1 MFPMIKKST
10 FSVLLPVYRNDNPL
24 FFKSAVDSVLNNTLT
39 PDKVLIVVDGA
50 VDRELECLIS
60 SYSNID
66 FVYVLRLAHNV
77 GLARAL
83 NLALELIDSD
93 FVLRADADDINH
105 PERFRIQI
113 DALER
118 GLDLIGSSITEIDE
132 KGLVI
137 GKRLVPSSANEI
149 SRFAKMRNPF
159 NHMTVGFRMSIA
171 RQIGGYPLIEFKE
184 DYAFWALFIKHGT
197 RMANIE
203 ESLVTARAGQAMYQR
218 RGGLKYAISELK
230 MQHHLWKCGVQAIW
244 SGILMGLLR
253 SVIFLMPNRL
263 RGLVYQW
270 FLRGE

>member
-1 MFPMIKKST
+1 MIPIVEKTS
-10 FSVLLPVYRNDNPL
+10 FSVLLPVYRNDTPL
-24 FFKSAVDSVLNNTLT
+24 FFKAAVDSVLKNTLT

-50 VDRELECLIS
+50 VDRELEFLIAD
-60 SYSNID
+60 YSNID
-66 FVYVLRLAHNV
+66 IVHVLRLAHNV

-83 NLALELIDSD
+83 NSALELIDSD

-113 DALER
+113 DALNR
-118 GLDLIGSSITEIDE
+118 GLDLVGSSITEIDE

-137 GKRLVPSSANEI
+137 GKRLVPSSENEI

-171 RQIGGYPLIEFKE
+171 RKIGGYPLIEFKE
-184 DYAFWALFIKHGT
+184 DYAFWALFIKHGAK
-197 RMANIE
+197 MANIK
-203 ESLVTARAGQAMYQR
+203 ESLVTARAGQSMYQR

-244 SGILMGLLR
+244 SGILIGLLR
-253 SVIFLMPNRL
+253 SVVFLMPNRL
-263 RGLVYQW
+263 RALFYKF